1 MHVLRLTPF
10 FHHPDV
16 AAWPAE
22 YDSVGGMQIQVWRQA
37 MWLAKRGVRQHVMTI
52 GFPGL
57 PRRRD
62 LHANLRVERSYL
74 PLPKIRSELTG
85 ILGLTQSWA
94 LATLLAIRRKARQ
107 SRFDLIHIHLD
118 GQIPALLV
126 ACLTP
131 ALLRQP
137 IVLTI
142 HCSRLSV
149 YQPMSAWDRVTH
161 RLARYLECRALKVA
175 AVSIALTERT
185 AEVARPHARRVEVVP
200 DVVDARQ
207 FRRPAEVEVDVF
219 RQRYLLNAPTV
230 GFVGRVAKEKGWAH
244 FVDLASRLRGLGL
257 RYLVVGDGPQL
268 RRLEQAVAAQGL
280 QSQFTVTGLIAND
293 QVPAAL
299 AACQVVVMPS
309 QHEEF
314 GGVAIEAL
322 AVGTPVVAYAVGG
335 LKEILGRIAPK
346 RLVPPGNIDELVDRV
361 YAVLNDRTL
370 ESHSQVHSSLIRQ
383 YMPDTV
389 LPKMV
394 SLYRELAN
402 SPASKV
408 HPSVHQ
414 E

>member
-1 MHVLRLTPF
+1 MLRLTPF

-22 YDSVGGMQIQVWRQA
+22 YDSVGGMQIQAWRQA
-37 MWLAKRGVRQHVMTI
+37 MWLAQRGIRQHVLTI

-57 PRRRD
+57 PRQRD
-62 LHANLRVERSYL
+62 LHANLRVERAYL

-85 ILGLTQSWA
+85 LFGLTQSWA
-94 LATLLAIRRKARQ
+94 LATLLTIRRKARETQ
-107 SRFDLIHIHLD
+107 FDLVHIHLD
-118 GQIPALLV
+118 GQIPALVV

-131 ALLRQP
+131 TLLHQP
-137 IVLTI
+137 MVLTI

-161 RLARYLECRALKVA
+161 RFARYLECRALKA
-175 AVSIALTERT
+175 ATVSIALTERT
-185 AEVARPHARRVEVVP
+185 AEAVRPHVRRVEVVP
-200 DVVDARQ
+200 DVVDARH
-207 FRRPAEVEVDVF
+207 FRRPSEVEVDAF
-219 RQRYLLNAPTV
+219 RQRHMLDAPTV
-230 GFVGRVAKEKGWAH
+230 GFVGRIAKEKGWSH
-244 FVDLASRLRGLGL
+244 FVDLAARLRGLGL
-257 RYLVVGDGPQL
+257 RYLVVGDGPQ
-268 RRLEQAVAAQGL
+268 RGRLEQAIAAQAL
-280 QSQFTVTGLIAND
+280 QAQFIITGFIAND
-293 QVPAAL
+293 HIPAAL

-335 LKEILGRIAPK
+335 LKEILGRIAPE
-346 RLVPPGNIDELVDRV
+346 RLASPGNIGELVERV
-361 YAVLNDRTL
+361 YAALGERAVGN
-370 ESHSQVHSSLIRQ
+370 HSPVESSLIQQ
-383 YMPDTV
+383 YAPDTV

-402 SPASKV
+402 SPLCKGFS
-408 HPSVHQ
+408 SIHQ